1 MRTMKS
7 ITKSRQALQALQAGF
22 TMIELIVVIV
32 ILGILAATALPKF
45 LDLRTDAQAAAL
57 SGVAGSMSS
66 AMSLNYAGCSASG
79 TAGVLAAAATPT
91 TKCVRLVNCQDVSAL
106 MQGGVPAN
114 YSVTSLALAATN
126 GTTATCTVSLAGYTP
141 TASFTG
147 IAAGN

>member
-1 MRTMKS
+1 MRT
-7 ITKSRQALQALQAGF
+7 TKFTTQSRQALQAGF

-45 LDLRTDAQAAAL
+45 IDLRADAQAAAIA
-57 SGVAGSMSS
+57 GVAGNMSS

-79 TAGVLAAAATPT
+79 AAGVAVASATAT
-91 TKCVRLVNCQDVSAL
+91 SRCVKLTNCTDVSVL

-114 YSVTSLALAATN
+114 YTVTPKTLSTTN
-126 GTTATCTVSLAGYTP
+126 GTTDTCTLTLTGYTP
-141 TASFTG
+141 TATFTA